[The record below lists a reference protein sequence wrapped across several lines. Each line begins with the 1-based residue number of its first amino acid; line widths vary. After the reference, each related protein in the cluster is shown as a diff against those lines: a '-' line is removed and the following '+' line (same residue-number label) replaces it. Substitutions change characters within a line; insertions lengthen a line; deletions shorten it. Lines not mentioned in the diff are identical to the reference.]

1 MNFKIFFMRIKNLI
15 SLTIALF
22 FATASFA
29 QSGAMT
35 NLFAGS
41 WEIAFPTNSDFLTK
55 TSLAGGRLEY
65 RKFIKQNV
73 SVGLAA
79 SWNSFDQ
86 YFNTQT
92 YQKSDGTGAVTTD
105 MVRQIY
111 TVPITATVH
120 YYFKGSTHVLPY
132 VGIGIGTQYSEQNA
146 YFNVYE
152 LNSTNWGFVVRPEV
166 GVLLPFNR
174 YWNVLLA
181 GGYNFSTN
189 KNDEFKIDNLKQWT
203 LNVGLA
209 CKF

>member
-1 MNFKIFFMRIKNLI
+1 MRVKNIFF
-15 SLTIALF
+15 TITVLMLS
-22 FATASFA
+22 ATASFA
-29 QSGAMT
+29 QSGSLT

-41 WEIAFPTNSDFLTK
+41 WEIAFPVNKDFLTK
-55 TSLAGGRLEY
+55 TSLSGGRLEY
-65 RKFIKQNV
+65 RKFIKPNV

-86 YFNTQT
+86 YFNTAT

-111 TVPITATVH
+111 TVPITATIH
-120 YYFKGSTHVLPY
+120 YYLKGGKHVLPY

-152 LNSTNWGFVVRPEV
+152 LTANNWGFVVRPEI
-166 GVLLPFNR
+166 GVLMPFNR
-174 YWNVLLA
+174 YWSVLLA
-181 GGYNFSTN
+181 GGYNVSTN